1 MDPLK
6 SAFLSPG
13 DEFSPIP
20 FWFWN
25 DALSDEKLTAQLH
38 SFYEKGIRGVIIHPR
53 KGLPNEDRYLSE
65 AFLSHVEA
73 VVREATQL
81 GMYIFLYDE
90 AMYPSGSANGQVVK
104 TNPSFAS
111 KGLMQCTYDENYPPV
126 FEDGFWF
133 VSAAVQEKRKDGSVL
148 NSGFDSLEEALH
160 FARALANPCSVY
172 YYVLVYSG
180 GTIRGVHEGEDDGE
194 PNAPKASDL
203 LDPDAVDLFIHL
215 TYDVYYDRLKE
226 WFGTTIISVF
236 TDEPSI
242 LGRFPKKGLIPWTH
256 GFLNDFLSA
265 GGKRAD
271 FPLLF
276 IPSEE
281 NSEAQQHYRFAV
293 NKRMRRCYFKPI
305 SDWCLSHD
313 IMLSGHPQSSEDIG
327 FLEYFQLPCQD
338 MVWRYLDPDLKN
350 GLEGPHSTMG
360 KCSADSARHRRKRR
374 NGNEC
379 FGACGRKDDPWN
391 LTSDDLKW
399 YLDWLF
405 VRGVN
410 LIIPHAFYYSLRDDR
425 VNERP
430 PDVGPNSIWWDYYEK
445 IVNYIKRMSWL
456 MTDSRNTTGIAVLCT
471 EDRLPWASV
480 QKLYQNQ
487 TEFNY
492 LEADLLKDCSCGPDG
507 LSIADQ
513 TYQVILKEEA
523 LFLTQKHRTFLK
535 EFSKKG
541 IRILSLSKA
550 NPLLIKQE
558 YDPYA
563 LKTDRYVPDLRVS
576 HVIKN
581 STHFYTMVNEGD
593 TDLRF
598 FAEIPPEGKRELW
611 LPWEGCFL
619 PLPDSGPVPV
629 NLNYRESAVIA
640 VMPGKKLM
648 LEMRQMVILSEKK
661 VLYQADFS
669 LSEDFRP
676 TSVSVSHNGEIA
688 ELLLD
693 DKPLVTIM
701 WKPYVF
707 TFDTP
712 PEPGKHTVTAIITAG
727 MSKRIIPD
735 APVLSLY

>member
-1 MDPLK
+1 
-6 SAFLSPG
+6 
-13 DEFSPIP
+13 
-20 FWFWN
+20 
-25 DALSDEKLTAQLH
+25 
-38 SFYEKGIRGVIIHPR
+38 
-53 KGLPNEDRYLSE
+53 
-65 AFLSHVEA
+65 
-73 VVREATQL
+73 
-81 GMYIFLYDE
+81 
-90 AMYPSGSANGQVVK
+90 
-104 TNPSFAS
+104 
-111 KGLMQCTYDENYPPV
+111 
-126 FEDGFWF
+126 
-133 VSAAVQEKRKDGSVL
+133 
-148 NSGFDSLEEALH
+148 
-160 FARALANPCSVY
+160 
-172 YYVLVYSG
+172 
-180 GTIRGVHEGEDDGE
+180 
-194 PNAPKASDL
+194 
-203 LDPDAVDLFIHL
+203 
-215 TYDVYYDRLKE
+215 
-226 WFGTTIISVF
+226 
-236 TDEPSI
+236 
-242 LGRFPKKGLIPWTH
+242 
-256 GFLNDFLSA
+256 
-265 GGKRAD
+265 
-271 FPLLF
+271 
-276 IPSEE
+276 
-281 NSEAQQHYRFAV
+281 
-293 NKRMRRCYFKPI
+293 
-305 SDWCLSHD
+305 
-313 IMLSGHPQSSEDIG
+313 
-327 FLEYFQLPCQD
+327 
-338 MVWRYLDPDLKN
+338 
-350 GLEGPHSTMG
+350 MG
-360 KCSADSARHRRKRR
+360 KCSADSARHRRTRR

-611 LPWEGCFL
+611 LPWKGCFL